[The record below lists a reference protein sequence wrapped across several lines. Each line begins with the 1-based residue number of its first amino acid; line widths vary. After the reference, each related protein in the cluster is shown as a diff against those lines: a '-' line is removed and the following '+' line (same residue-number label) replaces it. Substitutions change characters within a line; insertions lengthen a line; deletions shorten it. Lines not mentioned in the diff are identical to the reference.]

1 MSTSCNIAYNRD
13 GNNAG
18 RLFLIVIF
26 IVFVVVFFAV
36 VVVVFLFGVTVA
48 ARAVAVGL
56 IAVGTNVGEA
66 ILEHFFGGLCQHLP
80 FCSFLP
86 LLVAVRLCVLF
97 VRLRTAPVV
106 HAIRTRRKES
116 SGSVRSFNYK
126 ALWTSTHSLVSL
138 CVVNQRK
145 ILELIYQCCAFLF
158 DAQSLALRENY
169 KYHPQKKKRETH
181 L

>member
-26 IVFVVVFFAV
+26 IVFVFVVVVVVVVVA

-48 ARAVAVGL
+48 AQAVAAVL

-66 ILEHFFGGLCQHLP
+66 ILENFFSGLYQHLP

-86 LLVAVRLCVLF
+86 LLVAVRLCVLICELL
-97 VRLRTAPVV
+97 RLRTARWCTLS
-106 HAIRTRRKES
+106 AQAEKTALRNL
-116 SGSVRSFNYK
+116 RSFN
-126 ALWTSTHSLVSL
+126 
-138 CVVNQRK
+138 
-145 ILELIYQCCAFLF
+145 
-158 DAQSLALRENY
+158 
-169 KYHPQKKKRETH
+169 
-181 L
+181 

>member
-26 IVFVVVFFAV
+26 FIVFVVVFFPV

-97 VRLRTAPVV
+97 VNYYDCVQPRLCTLSAQEE
-106 HAIRTRRKES
+106 K
-116 SGSVRSFNYK
+116 K
-126 ALWTSTHSLVSL
+126 ALGQLDRSIIRRCGLQHIRWFRYVWSIKGKFWS
-138 CVVNQRK
+138 
-145 ILELIYQCCAFLF
+145 
-158 DAQSLALRENY
+158 
-169 KYHPQKKKRETH
+169 
-181 L
+181 

>member
-18 RLFLIVIF
+18 RLFLIVIFF

-66 ILEHFFGGLCQHLP
+66 IFEHFFGGLCQHLP

-97 VRLRTAPVV
+97 VNYYDCVQPRLCTLSAQEEKTALVKLDRS
-106 HAIRTRRKES
+106 IRRRCGFQQFAGFVMC
-116 SGSVRSFNYK
+116 GSIKGKFWS
-126 ALWTSTHSLVSL
+126 
-138 CVVNQRK
+138 
-145 ILELIYQCCAFLF
+145 
-158 DAQSLALRENY
+158 
-169 KYHPQKKKRETH
+169 
-181 L
+181 